1 MLRVC
6 LLFVLT
12 LVPIGAVAS
21 EEFSGRVHVVD
32 ADTWDVAGV
41 RVRLHGI
48 DAPELDQTC
57 QNANGAEWPC
67 GVWATERVRVAYEG
81 RTARCRPVDQDRY
94 GRIVANCAVQ
104 GVDAGQ
110 VLVGKGLA
118 FAYRK
123 YSLAY
128 VAHEQE
134 ARRKKAGLHAGQ
146 VQEPWQYRAAG
157 ADGTPG
163 GTCRIKGNISSGGER
178 IYHVPGQKHYARTK
192 ISSGKGERWFCS
204 AAEARSAGWRAA
216 RQ

>member
-1 MLRVC
+1 M
-6 LLFVLT
+6 LFVLA
-12 LVPIGAVAS
+12 LVPLAATAS
-21 EEFSGRVHVVD
+21 ETFSGRVRVVD
-32 ADTWDVAGV
+32 ADTWDVGGV

-57 QNANGAEWPC
+57 RYADGTEWRC
-67 GVWATERVRVAYEG
+67 GVWATQRVRVAYEG
-81 RTARCRPVDQDRY
+81 HKARCRPVDQDRY

-104 GVDAGQ
+104 GVDAAQ

-128 VAHEQE
+128 VSHEWE
-134 ARRKKAGLHAGQ
+134 ARRRKAGLHAGEA
-146 VQEPWQYRAAG
+146 QEPWLYRSAG
-157 ADGTPG
+157 ADGAPG

-192 ISSGKGERWFCS
+192 ISPGKGERWFCS

-216 RQ
+216 LQ